1 MVLTQEDFIK
11 LLLAVFI
18 GGLIG
23 AEREFRDRAAGFR
36 TIILIC
42 VGSTL
47 FTIFS
52 VRLGGADDPV
62 RVAANIVTG
71 VGFLGAGVLLRDAGR
86 VIGLTTA
93 ATIWLSAALG
103 MGIGAGDY
111 AITAAATIAV
121 LIVLWIFPPIEH
133 WIESAREARTY
144 EVVFDSSFDKFR
156 QLEARFGQFNLQVR
170 SHKQIKRG
178 TEMIAVWDVAGSPA
192 NHDRAVE
199 QLFADPEVKEF
210 RF

>member
-1 MVLTQEDFIK
+1 MVLEQEDILK
-11 LLLAVFI
+11 LVFAI
-18 GGLIG
+18 VVGGLIG

-42 VGSTL
+42 TGATL

-52 VRLGGADDPV
+52 LKLGGTEDPV

-71 VGFLGAGVLLRDAGR
+71 VGFLGAGVLLREGGR
-86 VIGLTTA
+86 VVGLTTA
-93 ATIWLSAALG
+93 AIIWLSASLG
-103 MGIGAGDY
+103 MGVGAGDY
-111 AITAAATIAV
+111 ALTGLATVAV
-121 LIVLWIFPPIEH
+121 LIVLWVFPYIERRL
-133 WIESAREARTY
+133 EAAREARTY
-144 EVVFDSSFDKFR
+144 EVTFKTNYDKFR
-156 QLEARFGQFNLQVR
+156 KLEAEFADYGLRVR

-178 TEMIAVWDVAGSPA
+178 EDMIAVWDVIGTPD

-199 QLFADPEVKEF
+199 HMFADPDIKEF